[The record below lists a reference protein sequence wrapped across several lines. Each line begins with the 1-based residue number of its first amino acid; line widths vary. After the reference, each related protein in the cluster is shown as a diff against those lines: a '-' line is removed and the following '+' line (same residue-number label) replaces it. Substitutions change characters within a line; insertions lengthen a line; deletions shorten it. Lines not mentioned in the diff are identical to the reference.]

1 MLRTIQCPRV
11 SDEVIKETW
20 SKETTKRSDEQ
31 ELDGVQSLSPRVI
44 GILSVRKALT
54 ALTDS
59 AQHKM
64 MDNEHI

>member
-20 SKETTKRSDEQ
+20 SKEQ

-54 ALTDS
+54 ALTALTDS